1 MQALC
6 SGGGADRARQ
16 RARSRRKVTASALH
30 LPPVSMPRTTI
41 GGSVPSCR
49 VPGKCPPSPGE
60 RGARQPR
67 QCAWPHAG
75 ARRLLPGATRGSCQQ
90 LPEHLPRVASRWRC
104 PRCGGNAICTAA
116 CGSVVASS
124 VEIATSH
131 ATWCGLT
138 GLGACVAGE
147 SSGYGGRTIL
157 PVSGR
162 LAPSGAFGDQPRC
175 SQGRAANGVL
185 HCSRQHA
192 PPPVTYASR
201 HWRRQLGGPAAHGEP
216 GPGRAVGQA
225 PASQRSSAL
234 RPPQQGRRGTGGRR
248 AAIPDTLRACGSRPC
263 ARRCREYGPLVGEG
277 HSLR

>member
-1 MQALC
+1 
-6 SGGGADRARQ
+6 
-16 RARSRRKVTASALH
+16 
-30 LPPVSMPRTTI
+30 MPRTTI

-49 VPGKCPPSPGE
+49 VPGKCAPSPGE
-60 RGARQPR
+60 RGTRQPR

-131 ATWCGLT
+131 APTWCGLT

-175 SQGRAANGVL
+175 SQGRRQRRAALQSTACPTTGHLRVQAL
-185 HCSRQHA
+185 EAAARRASSARRARTRTSCRTSACESAFQR
-192 PPPVTYASR
+192 PPTSTARTKR
-201 HWRRQLGGPAAHGEP
+201 HWRPPRCNSGYVARLRLSAMRKAMP
-216 GPGRAVGQA
+216 GVW
-225 PASQRSSAL
+225 SA
-234 RPPQQGRRGTGGRR
+234 RG
-248 AAIPDTLRACGSRPC
+248 
-263 ARRCREYGPLVGEG
+263 
-277 HSLR
+277 